1 MRRRNIKDSDIKI
14 NESKY
19 IIKINDKL
27 DFHDL
32 FNNNNETHIE
42 IGMGKGNFI
51 IQMAKNNPEI
61 NFIGIEKYSSV
72 ILQATKKLDNME
84 DIPNLKLMC
93 FDASRLKEIFN
104 DDSIDL
110 IYLNFSDPWP
120 KKRQAKRR
128 LTHENFLK
136 IYDELLKK
144 NGEIHFKTDNRAL
157 FEFSLE
163 SFNNYGFKLKNICL
177 DLHNSELD
185 FINVKTEFEEKYG
198 TNSPIYRLEAY
209 K

>member
-14 NESKY
+14 NASKY
-19 IIKINDKL
+19 IISPNEKINFK
-27 DFHDL
+27 DL
-32 FNNNNETHIE
+32 FNNTNKVHIE

-51 IQMAKNNPEI
+51 IQMAKNNPDI

-93 FDASRLKEIFN
+93 FDASNLKEIFSDN
-104 DDSIDL
+104 SIDL

-136 IYDELLKK
+136 VYDELLKK
-144 NGEIHFKTDNRAL
+144 DGEIYFKTDNRAL

-163 SFNNYGFKLKNICL
+163 SFNNYGYKLKNICL
-177 DLHNSELD
+177 DLYNTELD
-185 FINVKTEFEEKYG
+185 FVNVKTEFEEKYG
-198 TNSPIYRLEAY
+198 ANSPIYRLEAY
-209 K
+209 R